1 MIPGPLASTAGSF
14 TCGHGTPVTGTP
26 CAIIP
31 LLSPFTRIMAR
42 PVRLLNMPDAT
53 VAGQPTWGRLYGSS
67 RALAL
72 AELAASGDGPVLVI
86 APEPRSADR
95 LRDEIAFFSEDRLEV
110 HLLPDS
116 EALPYDA
123 FSPHPD
129 ITSQRLR
136 TLSRLPDLQNGIAI
150 VALPTMMQRLPPVEW
165 VLGSSLDLSVGQR
178 LDSGAFRARLAAG
191 GYAAVSQV
199 TEHGEFTVRGS
210 IIDIFPMG
218 SDRPFRLDLLDD
230 EIESIRTFDPDTQ
243 RSHAN
248 QERASVLPAREFPF
262 TREAIDSFRERFRQL
277 FPVDLSRVSVYTDVA
292 EGIAPG
298 GIEFYLPL
306 FYDELDTLADY
317 LPESCRV
324 VTVGDPR
331 ALADQVWQEV
341 TARYEQ
347 LRHDLE
353 QPRLPPE
360 NVYATPDEIT
370 ELIEGRPGARLETF
384 EQEAGGW
391 NAATAT
397 LPPLKLASSPGHPSD
412 LLERFMGE
420 FPGRVLFTAESP
432 GRREML
438 RELLSDRGLTVP
450 MVEGWH
456 EFLASSARTSL
467 TIAPLEQG
475 FRIDDA
481 VAVVPESELLGE
493 RGRQRRRR
501 RQRDPEVLIN
511 QLTDLQAGAPV
522 VHEEFGVG
530 RFLGLEHITAGGHSG
545 EFLALEYAG
554 GDKLYVPVQ
563 SLERITRYAGAA
575 PENAPLHRLG
585 SDQWTRARQRAAKR
599 VRDVAAEL
607 LDVYARR
614 AARSGSQLRYQEP
627 DYRAFCE
634 EFPFEETPDQ
644 AEAIEQVLADL
655 AAPRPMDRVVC
666 GDVGFGKT
674 EVALR
679 ATFAA
684 VQGGRQAAILVPTT
698 LLAQQHFQNFAD
710 RFAGWPVK
718 IEVLSRFRT
727 GKQAERVLRGLA
739 EGQVDI
745 VIGTHRLLQRDVA
758 FANLGL
764 VVIDEEHR
772 FGVRHKE
779 RLKQLR
785 AEVDVL
791 TLTATPIPRTLN
803 MAMGGLRDLSLITT
817 PPSERLAVKTFVSE
831 WRDDKIREACL
842 REIRRGGQIYML
854 HNRVETI
861 DKAARRIEELVPEAR
876 VRVAHGQMGE
886 RDLER
891 IMLDFYH
898 RRFNL
903 LVCTTIIES
912 GLDVPT
918 ANTIVIDR
926 ADRLGLA
933 QLHQLRGRV
942 GRSHHRAYAY
952 LIVPPRPSMTRDAV
966 KRLEAIESLEEL
978 GAGFMLA
985 THDLEIRGAGELL
998 GEDQSGQ
1005 IHEVGFALYSD
1016 MLDRAVRAL
1025 KSGQEPDLERPLHHG
1040 AEVEI
1045 GVTALLPEDFIPDVH
1060 TRLVLYKRIASA
1072 EDAGTLRDLQVEL
1085 IDRFG
1090 LLPEAA
1096 KMLFRV
1102 TEVKLRA
1109 SALGIERVETGRSGG
1124 HFLFGQNTSVDPVKV
1139 IGLVQA
1145 EGRRFR
1151 LESQH
1156 KLRFSLDLE
1165 DTEQRFQYVHL
1176 LLDRLGAPTLR

>member
-1 MIPGPLASTAGSF
+1 MPASRHVLQIPPALPASPSGW
-14 TCGHGTPVTGTP
+14 
-26 CAIIP
+26 
-31 LLSPFTRIMAR
+31 
-42 PVRLLNMPDAT
+42 
-53 VAGQPTWGRLYGSS
+53 GQLYGSAPS
-67 RALAL
+67 LAV
-72 AELAASGDGPVLVI
+72 AELAQLAAGPVLVVT
-86 APEPRSADR
+86 PEPQAADR
-95 LRDEIAFFSEDRLEV
+95 LRDEIAFFAGDNVEIL
-110 HLLPDS
+110 LLPDS

-136 TLSRLPDLQNGIAI
+136 TLSRLPDITSGVVI
-150 VALPTMMQRLPPVEW
+150 VSLPTLMQRLPPAEW
-165 VLGSSLDLSVGQR
+165 ILGSSLDLTVGER
-178 LDSGAFRARLAAG
+178 LDGDAFRTRLVSG

-199 TEHGEFTVRGS
+199 SQHGEFAIRGS

-218 SDRPFRLDLLDD
+218 SDRPFRVDLLDD
-230 EIESIRTFDPDTQ
+230 EIESIRTFDVDSQ
-243 RSHAN
+243 RTIAR
-248 QERASVLPAREFPF
+248 QQRASVLPAREFPF
-262 TREAIDSFRERFRQL
+262 TGDAVAAFRERFRQT
-277 FPVDLSRVSVYTDVA
+277 FPIDLSRVSVYTDVA

-306 FYDELDTLADY
+306 FFDRLDTLASY
-317 LPESCRV
+317 LPASCRIV
-324 VTVGDPR
+324 VTTDMAPV
-331 ALADQVWQEV
+331 ADRVWTEV

-360 NVYATPDEIT
+360 TLYTRPDDVM
-370 ELIEGRPGARLETF
+370 ELLHSRSGVRLEGF
-384 EQEAGGW
+384 ETDGAGW
-391 NAATAT
+391 NAGTAT
-397 LPPLKLASSPGHPSD
+397 LPPLRITGGPGHPAD
-412 LLERFMGE
+412 LLERFLGD
-420 FPGRVLFTAESP
+420 FSGRVLFTAESP

-438 RELLSDRGLTVP
+438 KDMLRDRDLTVRP
-450 MVEGWH
+450 CESWQD
-456 EFLASSARTSL
+456 FLASGQRLGLA
-467 TIAPLEQG
+467 IAPLEQG
-475 FRIDDA
+475 FRIA
-481 VAVVPESELLGE
+481 SIGIAVVPESELLGE

-501 RQRDPEVLIN
+501 RRQRDPEVLIN
-511 QLTDLQAGAPV
+511 QLTDLDLGAPV
-522 VHEEFGVG
+522 VHEEYGVG
-530 RFLGLEHITAGGHSG
+530 RFLGLESVTAGGTCG

-563 SLERITRYAGAA
+563 ALERITRYTGAA
-575 PENAPLHRLG
+575 AESAPLHRLG
-585 SDQWTRARQRAAKR
+585 SDQWARARQRAAKR
-599 VRDVAAEL
+599 VRDVAVEL
-607 LDVYARR
+607 LDIYARR
-614 AARSGSQLRYQEP
+614 AARQGSQHRYPEA

-634 EFPFEETPDQ
+634 DFPFEETPDQ
-644 AEAIEQVLADL
+644 AEAIDQVLSDL
-655 AAPRPMDRVVC
+655 VAPRPMDRVVC

-679 ATFAA
+679 AAFAA
-684 VQGGRQAAILVPTT
+684 VQGGRQVAVLVPTT
-698 LLAQQHFQNFAD
+698 LLAQQHYQNFSD
-710 RFAGWPVK
+710 RFADWPVK
-718 IEVLSRFRT
+718 IEALSRFRT
-727 GKQAERVLRGLA
+727 GKQTERILAGLA
-739 EGQVDI
+739 DGKVDI
-745 VIGTHRLLQRDVA
+745 VIGTHRLLQKDVS

-764 VVIDEEHR
+764 VVVDEEHR

-779 RLKQLR
+779 RLKALR

-817 PPSERLAVKTFVSE
+817 PPSERLAVKTFVTE
-831 WRDDKIREACL
+831 WKDERIREACL
-842 REIRRGGQIYML
+842 REIRRGGQIYFL

-861 DKAARRIEELVPEAR
+861 ENAARQIGELVPEAR
-876 VRVAHGQMGE
+876 VRVAHGQMSE

-912 GLDVPT
+912 GLDIPT

-952 LIVPPRPSMTRDAV
+952 LIVPHRKAMTRDAI

-1005 IHEVGFALYSD
+1005 IHEVGFALYAE
-1016 MLDRAVRAL
+1016 MLERAVRAL
-1025 KSGQEPDLERPLHHG
+1025 KSGREPDLARPLHDG
-1040 AEVEI
+1040 TEVEM

-1072 EDAGTLRDLQVEL
+1072 EDADTLRDLQVEL

-1096 KMLFRV
+1096 KMLFRA

-1109 SALGIERVETGRSGG
+1109 SALAIQRIEAGPSGG
-1124 HFLFGQNTSVDPVKV
+1124 HILFNAATPVEPAA
-1139 IGLVQA
+1139 IIRLVQE
-1145 EGRRFR
+1145 EGRRFK
-1151 LESQH
+1151 LDGQH
-1156 KLRFSLDLE
+1156 KLRFSLELP
-1165 DTEQRFQYVHL
+1165 DTEKRFHHVHT
-1176 LLDRLGAPTLR
+1176 LLDQLGAPKLH

>member
-1 MIPGPLASTAGSF
+1 
-14 TCGHGTPVTGTP
+14 
-26 CAIIP
+26 
-31 LLSPFTRIMAR
+31 MAR
-42 PVRLLNMPDAT
+42 PVRLLNIPDVTA
-53 VAGQPTWGRLYGSS
+53 AGQATWGQLYGSA

-72 AELAASGDGPVLVI
+72 TELAAGGDGPVLVI

-95 LRDEIAFFSEDRLEV
+95 LRDEIAFFADDRLEV
-110 HLLPDS
+110 LLLPDS

-136 TLSRLPDLQNGIAI
+136 TLSRLPDLRNGVAI

-178 LDSGAFRARLAAG
+178 LDSGAFRARLASG
-191 GYAAVSQV
+191 GYTAVSQV

-218 SDRPFRLDLLDD
+218 SDRPFRVDLLDD

-243 RSHAN
+243 RSQAH
-248 QERASVLPAREFPF
+248 QQRASVLPAREFPF
-262 TREAIDSFRERFRQL
+262 TREAIDSFRERFRRM

-306 FYDELDTLADY
+306 FYDALNTLADY

-324 VTVGDPR
+324 VTVGDPG
-331 ALADQVWQEV
+331 ALADQVWREV
-341 TARYEQ
+341 AARYEQ

-353 QPRLPPE
+353 QPRLAPGDL
-360 NVYATPDEIT
+360 YATPDEIM
-370 ELIEGRPGARLETF
+370 EIINARPGARLETF
-384 EQEAGGW
+384 EQEVGGW

-438 RELLSDRGLTVP
+438 RELLSDRGLAVP
-450 MVEGWH
+450 IVGGWH
-456 EFLASSARTSL
+456 EFLASSARTGL
-467 TIAPLEQG
+467 AIAPLEQG
-475 FRIDDA
+475 FQIGTH

-511 QLTDLQAGAPV
+511 QLTDLETGAPV
-522 VHEEFGVG
+522 VHEEYGVG

-644 AEAIEQVLADL
+644 AETIEQVLADL
-655 AAPRPMDRVVC
+655 AAPQSMDRVVC

-679 ATFAA
+679 AAFAA

-718 IEVLSRFRT
+718 VEVLSRFRT
-727 GKQAERVLRGLA
+727 GKQAEGVLRGLA

-745 VIGTHRLLQRDVA
+745 VIGTHRLLQRDVS

-779 RLKQLR
+779 RLKQFR

-817 PPSERLAVKTFVSE
+817 PPSERLAVKTFVTE

-876 VRVAHGQMGE
+876 VRVAHGQMSE

-918 ANTIVIDR
+918 ANTIIIDR

-952 LIVPPRPSMTRDAV
+952 LIVPPKQAMTRDAI

-1005 IHEVGFALYSD
+1005 IHEVGFALYAD

-1040 AEVEI
+1040 AEVEM

-1072 EDAGTLRDLQVEL
+1072 EEAGALRDLQVEL

-1124 HFLFGQNTSVDPVKV
+1124 HILFGQNTSVDPVKI
-1139 IGLVQA
+1139 IGLVQT

-1151 LESQH
+1151 LQGQH
-1156 KLRFSLDLE
+1156 KLRFGLDLD
-1165 DTEQRFQYVHL
+1165 DTEQRFQYVHS